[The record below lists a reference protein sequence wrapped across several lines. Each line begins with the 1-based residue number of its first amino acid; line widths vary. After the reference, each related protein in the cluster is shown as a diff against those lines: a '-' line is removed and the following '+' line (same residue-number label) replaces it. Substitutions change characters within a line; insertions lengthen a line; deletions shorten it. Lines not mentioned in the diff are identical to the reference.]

1 MSDAP
6 IKTYVLRGNL
16 NNLTSNQYLTYNFI
30 NSECRLGLWKICVL
44 NVGFECLVDK
54 KTNPA
59 INEFVQISSNFV
71 TDHRLDH
78 SIVENYSPAL
88 ADFLMKANKLEKK
101 LIVFDKTWFYV
112 NCPGEQLKLSFSNS
126 LNGDNLASLN
136 INIFVTILLQ
146 QVK

>member
-6 IKTYVLRGNL
+6 VKTYVLRGNL
-16 NNLTSNQYLTYNFI
+16 NKLTNEKYLTYNFV

-54 KTNPA
+54 KTNPT

-71 TDHRLDH
+71 TDHKVEN
-78 SIVENYSPAL
+78 SIVVNYSPAL
-88 ADFLMKANKLEKK
+88 ADFLMKANKAEKK

-112 NCPGEQLKLSFSNS
+112 NCPGEQLRLSFSNS
-126 LNGDNLASLN
+126 LNGSVLDSFNV
-136 INIFVTILLQ
+136 NIFITVLLQ
-146 QVK
+146 QIK